1 MFKKIQFWA
10 PLFVLASIALDT
22 YINWADV
29 GFRTMAITASLGW
42 LFYWDA
48 LNDLRKYEK
57 DAETNAQS

>member
-10 PLFVLASIALDT
+10 PLFVLASITLDT

-48 LNDLRKYEK
+48 LNDLRKSEDK
-57 DAETNAQS
+57 ENSNG

>member
-1 MFKKIQFWA
+1 MLKKISFWL
-10 PLFVLASIALDT
+10 PLVILASIAIDT
-22 YINWADV
+22 YINWAEV
-29 GFRTMAITASLGW
+29 AYRSMAITASLGW